1 MKLSQFSTPITEAFG
16 QAKLAYG
23 AGWGGF
29 AAAAG
34 AIALFAPAALSNDD
48 RGYGRTALITT
59 PVVGAGFAVAPGMWK
74 GLRGAGQ
81 DLKGFFDAKPFDV
94 KDWSLK
100 FKSLTDLRDL
110 REAGQLTEDQFRSL
124 AQHLSVLQ
132 TKSALDYFSAPGMIE
147 IGRAH
152 V

>member
-1 MKLSQFSTPITEAFG
+1 MIPGRRVGRGGRDRPGVRGHPATSGARSEGVIPEVSQV
-16 QAKLAYG
+16 LV
-23 AGWGGF
+23 GF

-81 DLKGFFDAKPFDV
+81 DLKG
-94 KDWSLK
+94 
-100 FKSLTDLRDL
+100 
-110 REAGQLTEDQFRSL
+110 RSEERR
-124 AQHLSVLQ
+124 VG
-132 TKSALDYFSAPGMIE
+132 KE
-147 IGRAH
+147 CR
-152 V
+152 